1 MHAATFPSWARTF
14 GRRLISTVFAL
25 LSTVALAVTG
35 YAHVA
40 LDDLR
45 GNIPTTHALDDVPDT
60 PADDGAID
68 ILLVGNDTRT
78 DATGKPLPLEMLK
91 QLRTEHKD
99 GINTDT
105 IIVLR
110 MPKNGAPPKA
120 VSLPRDSWVDVP
132 SGGQNKINS
141 AFNTAKVAE
150 MERLRAK
157 GITDRPRIELASD
170 QVGRKALVQTV
181 QGFTQVRI
189 DHYAEVSLLGFYLL
203 TEALGGVEVC
213 LKQATQDKDAAAD
226 FHAGRQ
232 SVSGGEALSFVRQ
245 RKNLPRGDLD
255 RIVRQQTFLG
265 SALHK
270 VLSAGTLT
278 NPKKL
283 DRLIDA
289 VHSSIVLDPD
299 LDIIE
304 FAERV
309 RGLALGDVEFVT
321 IPVVDINGRSK
332 DGQSIV
338 EVDEEAVRVFIEG
351 LVDDGQGK
359 GVQGSGGG
367 GTGGGLALRQQN
379 DPEPI
384 TGGKAP
390 CVN

>member
-1 MHAATFPSWARTF
+1 MHAATSTSRARTL
-14 GRRLISTVFAL
+14 GRRLFSTVFAL
-25 LSTVALAVTG
+25 LSIVALAVTG

-45 GNIPTTHALDDVPDT
+45 SNIPTTHALDDVPGT
-60 PADDGAID
+60 PPDDGATD

-78 DATGKPLPLEMLK
+78 DAKGNPLSPAMLK

-105 IIVLR
+105 IILLR

-132 SGGQNKINS
+132 SGGKNKINS

-150 MERLRAK
+150 MKRLRAEGVTK
-157 GITDRPRIELASD
+157 RPKIELASD
-170 QVGRKALVQTV
+170 QAGRKALVQTV
-181 QGFTQVRI
+181 QNFTQVRV

-213 LKQATQDKDAAAD
+213 LRQATQDSDAAAD
-226 FHAGRQ
+226 FRAGRQ
-232 SVSGGEALSFVRQ
+232 LVSGGEALSFVRQ

-255 RIVRQQTFLG
+255 RIVRQQTFLS

-283 DRLIDA
+283 TKLIDA

-299 LDIIE
+299 LDVLE
-304 FAERV
+304 FAERA
-309 RGLALGDVEFVT
+309 RGLASGDVEVVT

-338 EVDEEAVRVFIEG
+338 VVDDKAVREFIDG
-351 LVDDGQGK
+351 LIDRDAADAG
-359 GVQGSGGG
+359 QGSGGG
-367 GTGGGLALRQQN
+367 AVGGGPSLRRQN
-379 DPEPI
+379 EEEPI